1 MSDKGINIINFNECV
16 LCKLL
21 QIDKSCLTEEHQ
33 LGCGGYGKVYSGHYL
48 KTKLAIKKTKK
59 PTNDEFMREIFIISK
74 YKHPNIPRFIG
85 ITEDKKSKISLLLE
99 KIDGETLETMLNRIY
114 SKRSE
119 EKTHTI
125 SNDNLAD
132 NRAQYN
138 KHHKSF
144 VENTSNSQVN
154 LEEKDSNEELSD
166 HPINTSRNIQFLLCF
181 LDIASILVFLHG
193 VNLIHRDIKPTNIMF
208 ENNGNCKLLDFGISK
223 KANHTETITETGG
236 TIIYMAPENFISY
249 TSDTDTYT
257 TRSKVS
263 TKVDI
268 WAFGCLLSQTYS
280 GEKPWIGQGIIDNRT
295 VFAKLFKGH
304 KFPIPPI
311 ISKQSKEMADLI
323 SRCCE
328 NNQEKR
334 ICSSLL
340 KYHLMNVLFT
350 TVSENMKNGGFCLN
364 EMLERSKTIK
374 SKFALLLF

>member
-1 MSDKGINIINFNECV
+1 MSDKGINIINYYESM

-21 QIDKSCLTEEHQ
+21 YFDKHSLTEEHQ

-59 PTNDEFMREIFIISK
+59 PTNEEFMKEIFIISK

-99 KIDGETLETMLNRIY
+99 KIEGETLETMLNRIY
-114 SKRSE
+114 SKRGE
-119 EKTHTI
+119 EKLHTI
-125 SNDNLAD
+125 SKDNLAE
-132 NRAQYN
+132 NRAQYT
-138 KHHKSF
+138 KQHKSF
-144 VENTSNSQVN
+144 IENNSNSQVS
-154 LEEKDSNEELSD
+154 LQEQVDD
-166 HPINTSRNIQFLLCF
+166 DPAAHHPINTSRNVQFLLCF
-181 LDIASILVFLHG
+181 LDISSILVFLHG
-193 VNLIHRDIKPTNIMF
+193 VNLIHRDIKPTNLMF

-280 GEKPWIGQGIIDNRT
+280 GEKPWIGQGTIDNRT

-311 ISKQSKEMADLI
+311 ISKTSKEMADLI

-334 ICSSLL
+334 ICSGIL
-340 KYHLMNVLFT
+340 KYYLMNIMFL

-364 EMLERSKTIK
+364 QMLEKSKTIK
-374 SKFALLLF
+374 SKTSTLF